1 MTLRKQVATTQSS
14 SNCCNE
20 QQRSCLEQATL
31 GWRNTTPT
39 SSLMIDALHQT
50 ASIVGR
56 QCCCKYYAACT
67 VSVSNIHSVYPRITI
82 SRAVIR
88 APSWSLPQTSTNLR
102 ERRAEGDEVT
112 SYLIFNSYVKMY
124 QVGYVEV
131 IATQP
136 ISSPTTT
143 RLSTKKITSNHG
155 TKRTC
160 KGSEQRLRH

>member
-1 MTLRKQVATTQSS
+1 MSSVVAATQLITGTSYD
-14 SNCCNE
+14 
-20 QQRSCLEQATL
+20 A
-31 GWRNTTPT
+31 GWRNTTPIEFDDRC
-39 SSLMIDALHQT
+39 SSPDRSHCEP
-50 ASIVGR
+50 SVR
-56 QCCCKYYAACT
+56 CCKYYAACT

-88 APSWSLPQTSTNLR
+88 APSWSLPQASTNLR

-160 KGSEQRLRH
+160 KGSQQRLRH